1 MALEAV
7 LAWAAAHVL
16 SGQCDAGSS
25 AGSEC
30 ADPLGSAENPGKME
44 AGREAEGVLRQ
55 AGPDLEGLFGAVYSV
70 LRAGLG
76 VFCRHCLSGSF
87 DFSAYP
93 PLGGSVAVNPI
104 FAYKENNEWIL
115 NIGIYRAYFW

>member
-1 MALEAV
+1 MAFMALFGWIVLLMIPAFYIGMALEAV
-7 LAWAAAHVL
+7 LTWAAAHVL
-16 SGQCDAGSS
+16 
-25 AGSEC
+25 
-30 ADPLGSAENPGKME
+30 
-44 AGREAEGVLRQ
+44 
-55 AGPDLEGLFGAVYSV
+55 

-76 VFCRHCLSGSF
+76 VFCRHCLFSDF

-93 PLGGSVAVNPI
+93 PLGGSVAVNLI